1 VTDKACFDRATA
13 IEPLTHA
20 FQRYRKALAKAVA
33 RIVKPHDIEDIV
45 QETYIRIY
53 QAAQK
58 QRIFHPRSFMMRT
71 ARNLALS
78 HVVRAD
84 ALNHTADT
92 PAECETDS
100 DVLQFRDEIEF
111 SLAESAVS
119 PDGRLQAEQ
128 EFLLFCRSIR
138 DLSLQCRRAFILRKV
153 YDVSQREI
161 ARQLGISESTV
172 EKHIAKGIT
181 TASIYM
187 KSHGLLRS
195 TALRSRPRS
204 AARGDRDE

>member
-1 VTDKACFDRATA
+1 MTDKLRFDRQAA
-13 IEPLTHA
+13 VEHLTRA

-58 QRIFHPRSFMMRT
+58 ERIFHPRSFMTRT
-71 ARNLALS
+71 ARNLALN
-78 HVVRAD
+78 HVARAD
-84 ALNHTADT
+84 ALNHLAET
-92 PAECETDS
+92 PARHESDS
-100 DVLQFRDEIEF
+100 DALLSPEETEFLQ
-111 SLAESAVS
+111 AENAVS

-128 EFLLFCRSIR
+128 EFLLFCRSVR
-138 DLSLQCRRAFILRKV
+138 DLSVQCRRAFILRKV

-181 TASIYM
+181 AASAYM
-187 KSHGLLRS
+187 KLHGCARS
-195 TALRSRPRS
+195 SALRARPRS
-204 AARGDRDE
+204 AATGHRDD